1 MTNATTGSDQRR
13 TDVRHIG
20 DVPGVFLL
28 LDRPGPAFETQAFR
42 FSARSVSTSR
52 AVVTTD
58 MVTVSGEEVAL
69 RFDDIGIRRG
79 RIDRVLKDGFIVVFT
94 AAGDQ
99 PEGHDARIGWLNRKT
114 RERAEDRRRHKR
126 VPPRNADAVLILG
139 ADSRVPCRII
149 DMSRSGVAIRCDAQ
163 APIGQLVAVGA
174 VAGRV
179 VRYLPD
185 GIAIQFLEL
194 QDLAVLEGL
203 MTLRSRDEKKM
214 AARRLGHAA

>member
-1 MTNATTGSDQRR
+1 MSTIAGGTTHRR

-20 DVPGVFLL
+20 DVPGVFVL
-28 LDRPGPAFETQAFR
+28 LDRPGQAFDSQTFR

-58 MVTVSGEEVAL
+58 MPTVRGEMVAL

-79 RIDRVLKDGFIVVFT
+79 RIDRVLKDGFIVLFSEV
-94 AAGDQ
+94 AGAS
-99 PEGHDARIGWLNRKT
+99 EGHDARIGWLNKKT

-126 VPPRNADAVLILG
+126 VPPKVTDAMLILG
-139 ADSRVPCRII
+139 ADDRQACRII
-149 DMSRSGVAIRCDAQ
+149 DMSRSGVAIRCTVRPPLA
-163 APIGQLVAVGA
+163 QLVAVGA

-179 VRYLPD
+179 VRHFEG

-194 QDLAVLEGL
+194 QDLTVLESL
-203 MTLRSRDEKKM
+203 MTLRSSAEKKL